1 MATSRRMSLVN
12 QRLKVGP
19 MKRLYKYYTP
29 DAINLAGGV
38 PMDSTFPIEKLA
50 VNLSHNEEFELIK
63 GKNLSLNYL
72 RGDGMPSLRD
82 WVQSH
87 MTKLHKQSPGPDS
100 SPFGTCVSIGSTDA
114 LAKSFTLLSGDSVL
128 FDEFAYGTAV
138 SSARSF
144 GRNCV
149 GVKMDAQ
156 GMLPD
161 DLRNQTL
168 LAREKGLDPDTVYL
182 VPTAHN
188 PTGVSMSQARK
199 DAIYRVCQDLD
210 LIILEDDAYYYLYH
224 GQQPYASD
232 SIDQSQLPGIKNLPR
247 CSPLALTVLT
257 RPSPPTDRSSRW
269 TLTSE
274 SFAWTACRNSYA
286 PASD

>member
-1 MATSRRMSLVN
+1 MAVSRRASLVS

-29 DAINLAGGV
+29 DSINLAGGV
-38 PMDSTFPIEKLA
+38 PMDSTFPIEGLA
-50 VNLSHNEEFELIK
+50 VKLSHNEDFTLTR

-87 MTKLHKQSPGPDS
+87 MSKLHTQSLGPDS

-114 LAKSFTLLSGDSVL
+114 LAKSLTLLNGDSVL
-128 FDEFAYGTAV
+128 FDEYAYGTAV
-138 SSARSF
+138 SAARSF

-156 GMLPD
+156 GMLPE

-168 LAREKGLDPDTVYL
+168 RAREKGLDPDTVYL

-188 PTGVSMSQARK
+188 PTGVTMSQARK

-224 GQQPYASD
+224 GDLPYTSD
-232 SIDQSQLPGIKNLPR
+232 NIDASQLPGIQNLPR
-247 CSPLALTVLT
+247 YSPSPLW
-257 RPSPPTDRSSRW
+257 S
-269 TLTSE
+269 
-274 SFAWTACRNSYA
+274 
-286 PASD
+286 

>member
-1 MATSRRMSLVN
+1 MIYCFLPSGLPDRRCAVVQLESEAMAVSRRASLVS

-29 DAINLAGGV
+29 DSINLAGGV
-38 PMDSTFPIEKLA
+38 PMDSTFPIEGLA
-50 VNLSHNEEFELIK
+50 VKLSHNEDFTLTR

-87 MTKLHKQSPGPDS
+87 MSKLHTQSLGPDS

-114 LAKSFTLLSGDSVL
+114 LAKSLTLLNGDSVL
-128 FDEFAYGTAV
+128 FDEYAYGTAV
-138 SSARSF
+138 SAARSF

-156 GMLPD
+156 GMLPE

-168 LAREKGLDPDTVYL
+168 RAREKGLDPDTVYL

-188 PTGVSMSQARK
+188 PTGVTMSQARK

-224 GQQPYASD
+224 GDLPYTSD
-232 SIDQSQLPGIKNLPR
+232 NIDASQLPGIQNLPR
-247 CSPLALTVLT
+247 YSLSPLW
-257 RPSPPTDRSSRW
+257 S
-269 TLTSE
+269 
-274 SFAWTACRNSYA
+274 
-286 PASD
+286 